1 MDRALTA
8 TDALV
13 AAVAVELVMPSVP
26 SLFDRYDHHT
36 GFPIRRYIA
45 TKQFAPTCSLIVHQ
59 RVFAA
64 VGLFDEHLHSGG
76 DVEFGKRVVAAGFE
90 ITYLPEVH
98 ARHPTRSSL
107 GAHLRKAIRVGRGHA
122 QMRRRHPSL
131 FGGQHNLPRPGWVNR
146 PSSAVPM
153 PFRALFMLLT
163 MVLTLARG
171 VGFMLTWLEGGTAR
185 GGGSQQ
191 AEADPPE

>member
-8 TDALV
+8 TDAQV
-13 AAVAVELVMPSVP
+13 AAVAVELVMPPVP

-36 GFPIRRYIA
+36 GFPIGRYIA
-45 TKQFAPTCSLIVHQ
+45 TKQFAPTCSLIIHHS
-59 RVFAA
+59 VFAEI
-64 VGLFDEHLHSGG
+64 GLFDARLHSGG
-76 DVEFGKRVVAAGFE
+76 DVEFGKRAVAAGFE

-98 ARHPTRSSL
+98 TRHPTRSTL
-107 GAHLRKAIRVGRGHA
+107 RAHLHKAVRVGRGHA

-153 PFRALFMLLT
+153 PLRALFILLT

-171 VGFMLTWLEGGTAR
+171 VGFMLGWLEGGTA
-185 GGGSQQ
+185 
-191 AEADPPE
+191 